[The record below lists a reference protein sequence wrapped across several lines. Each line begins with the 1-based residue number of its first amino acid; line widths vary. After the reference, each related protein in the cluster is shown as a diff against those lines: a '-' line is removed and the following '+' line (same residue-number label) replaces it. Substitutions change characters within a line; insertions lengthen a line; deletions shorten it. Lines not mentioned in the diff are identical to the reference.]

1 MALPACIASLA
12 THSGQLHIFTEK
24 ALEIVIDRIPLDRT
38 DGKLEGYDIFQ
49 WAAFAKKK
57 SSIASSICRELGSL
71 KASRS
76 ASALVQDCNLD
87 PLCRSDPWAGASFKL
102 SDSASKQPGDEAAV
116 HEHHME
122 KAPLWQKYFSR
133 PSEQDVQG
141 AQDVLGHGF
150 EQPPRWQKIPV
161 KPSEPEAIDG
171 SVVQV
176 DGDGHQLADKWR
188 KITGK
193 ALVQQRH
200 VSAMKS
206 KAMEPAVA
214 VCAEGNQPMDV
225 AGAKVTA
232 LHVEWPAV
240 DDDELSMDDVVD
252 YFEGFGQILGIDVPG
267 CPHGRSM
274 VKLDFVYGE
283 PDWKVLRLGK
293 HVIARADDGK
303 QIAVKVYVKLDTRRK
318 DTRQ

>member
-1 MALPACIASLA
+1 M
-12 THSGQLHIFTEK
+12 
-24 ALEIVIDRIPLDRT
+24 
-38 DGKLEGYDIFQ
+38 
-49 WAAFAKKK
+49 
-57 SSIASSICRELGSL
+57 
-71 KASRS
+71 
-76 ASALVQDCNLD
+76 
-87 PLCRSDPWAGASFKL
+87 
-102 SDSASKQPGDEAAV
+102 
-116 HEHHME
+116 
-122 KAPLWQKYFSR
+122 
-133 PSEQDVQG
+133 
-141 AQDVLGHGF
+141 
-150 EQPPRWQKIPV
+150 

-188 KITGK
+188 KITSK

-206 KAMEPAVA
+206 KAMVPAVA
-214 VCAEGNQPMDV
+214 VCAEGSQLMDV
-225 AGAKVTA
+225 AGE
-232 LHVEWPAV
+232 VEWLAV

-252 YFEGFGQILGIDVPG
+252 YFEGFGQVLGIDVPE
-267 CPHGRSM
+267 CPHGRTM

-283 PDWKVLRLGK
+283 LDGKVLRLGK